1 MAVLRL
7 LVEDVDESIAAFM
20 IAGFRLVDRWGPPF
34 AILAAGNAK
43 LWVSGPQT
51 SAAALTAQL
60 DPSVAAGSRVRPVHE
75 VDDVDS
81 AVANHLADG
90 WSIAAGPVTG
100 PGGSQALLRRGS
112 AFLEVFAGR

>member
-1 MAVLRL
+1 MAVLRV
-7 LVEDVDESIAAFM
+7 LVDDVDESVAALL

-34 AILAAGNAK
+34 AILAAGDAK

-60 DPSVAAGSRVRPVHE
+60 DLSVAAGSRVRPVHE
-75 VDDVDS
+75 VDDVDI
-81 AVANHLADG
+81 AVANHSADG
-90 WSIAAGPVTG
+90 WSIAAGPITG